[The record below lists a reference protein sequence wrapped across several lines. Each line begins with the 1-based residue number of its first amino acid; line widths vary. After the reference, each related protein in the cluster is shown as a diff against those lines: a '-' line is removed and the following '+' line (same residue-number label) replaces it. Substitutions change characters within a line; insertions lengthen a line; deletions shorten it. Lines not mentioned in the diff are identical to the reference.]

1 MYYIAVRISQQYL
14 EDELTMSKAAQLI
27 EEDGKYFAKSGRIK
41 YYPLV
46 IDHGYGATL
55 VDVDGK
61 SYIDLLSSASSQNV
75 GHAPKK
81 VSDAIKAQVDKFIH
95 YTPAYMYHESAVKLS
110 KKLCEIAP
118 GNFEKRVTFGLSGSD
133 ANDGVIKF
141 ARAYTGRP
149 YIISF
154 TNAYHGSTFG
164 SLSMS
169 AISLNMRKHY
179 GPLLNGFYHIPFPD
193 NYRGMFEQPT
203 ANTVA
208 EYLAPL
214 KEMFAKYVPADEVA
228 CIVVETIQGDGGLLE
243 PVAGYFEALAALC
256 REHGILIAVDDIQQG
271 LGRTGTWSSVE
282 HFNFIPDMITFGK
295 SLAGGLPMSA
305 LVARKEIIDSLEA
318 PAHLFTTGANPVSCE
333 AALATIEMLEED
345 DLLSESVNKGRYVRQ
360 RMEQWTSRYEY
371 VGDVRGIGLSIGID
385 IVSNKQN
392 KTRDPEAALK
402 ICNYCFEHDV
412 VIIAVAGNVLRFQP
426 PLVITYEQLDEA
438 LATLEQALQGLQDG
452 QLDTLDIDG
461 QGW

>member
-1 MYYIAVRISQQYL
+1 
-14 EDELTMSKAAQLI
+14 MSKAQDLI
-27 EEDGKYFAKSGRIK
+27 KEDEQYFAKSGRIK
-41 YYPLV
+41 YYPLA

-61 SYIDLLSSASSQNV
+61 EYIDLLASASSQNV

-81 VSDAIKAQVDKFIH
+81 VTEAIKKQVDKFVH
-95 YTPAYMYHESAVKLS
+95 YTPAYMYHEPLIRLS
-110 KKLCEIAP
+110 KKICDISP
-118 GNFEKRVTFGLSGSD
+118 GDYEKRVTYGLSGSD
-133 ANDGVIKF
+133 ANDGIIKF

-169 AISLNMRKHY
+169 AISLNMRKKY

-193 NYRGMFEQPT
+193 NYRGLFEQPN
-203 ANTVA
+203 ANTVD

-214 KEMFAKYVPADEVA
+214 KEMFDKYVPADEVA
-228 CIVVETIQGDGGLLE
+228 CIVLETIQGDGGLLE
-243 PVAGYFEALAALC
+243 PVPGYFEALEGIC

-271 LGRTGTWSSVE
+271 LGRTGKWSSVE
-282 HFNFIPDMITFGK
+282 HFNFTPDLITFGK

-305 LVARKEIIDSLEA
+305 IVGRKEIMETLEA

-333 AALATIEMLEED
+333 AALATLEMIEEEQLLEASLE
-345 DLLSESVNKGRYVRQ
+345 KGDYVRQ
-360 RMEQWTSRYEY
+360 TMDRWITDYECI
-371 VGDVRGIGLSIGID
+371 GDVRGKGLSIGID
-385 IVSNKQN
+385 IVSDPIQ

-402 ICNYCFEHDV
+402 ICNYCFDKGV

-426 PLVITYEQLDEA
+426 PLVISYDQLDYA
-438 LATLEQALQGLQDG
+438 LSTLEKAIQALNRGD
-452 QLDTLDIDG
+452 LDQYEIEG

>member
-1 MYYIAVRISQQYL
+1 
-14 EDELTMSKAAQLI
+14 MSKAEDMI
-27 EEDGKYFAKSGRIK
+27 KEESKYFATSGRIK

-55 VDVDGK
+55 VDIDGK
-61 SYIDLLSSASSQNV
+61 EYIDLLASASSQNV
-75 GHAPKK
+75 GHAPKQ
-81 VSDAIKAQVDKFIH
+81 VTEAIKKQVDKFIH
-95 YTPAYMYHESAVKLS
+95 YTPAYMYHEPLVKLS
-110 KKLCEIAP
+110 KKLCDIAP
-118 GNFEKRVTFGLSGSD
+118 GDYEKRVTFGLSGSD
-133 ANDGVIKF
+133 ANDGIIKF

-164 SLSMS
+164 ALSMS

-193 NYRGMFEQPT
+193 KYRGIFEQSKS
-203 ANTVA
+203 NTVE

-214 KEMFAKYVPADEVA
+214 KEMFAKYVPAEEVA
-228 CIVVETIQGDGGLLE
+228 CIVLETIQGDGGLLE
-243 PVAGYFEALAALC
+243 PVEGYFEALEALC
-256 REHGILIAVDDIQQG
+256 REYGILIAVDDIQQG
-271 LGRTGTWSSVE
+271 LGRTGSWSSVD
-282 HFNFIPDMITFGK
+282 HFNFTPDLITFGK

-305 LVARKEIIDSLEA
+305 IVGRKEIIESLEA

-333 AALATIEMLEED
+333 AALATIEMIEND
-345 DLLSESVNKGRYVRQ
+345 DLLTASSEKGNYVRQ
-360 RMEQWTSRYEY
+360 RMNQWVDQYDY

-385 IVSNKQN
+385 IVKDKQS
-392 KTRDPEAALK
+392 KERAAEEALK
-402 ICNYCFEHDV
+402 ICNYCFEHGV

-426 PLVITYEQLDEA
+426 PLVITYEQLDKALDVIEEA
-438 LATLEQALQGLQDG
+438 LQALQDG
-452 QLDTLDIDG
+452 NLNQYSIEG

>member
-1 MYYIAVRISQQYL
+1 
-14 EDELTMSKAAQLI
+14 MSKAQDLI
-27 EEDGKYFAKSGRIK
+27 KEDEQYFAKSGRIK
-41 YYPLV
+41 YYPLA

-61 SYIDLLSSASSQNV
+61 EYIDLLASASSQNV

-81 VSDAIKAQVDKFIH
+81 VTEAIKKQVDKFVH
-95 YTPAYMYHESAVKLS
+95 YTPAYMYHEPLIRLS
-110 KKLCEIAP
+110 KKLCDISP
-118 GNFEKRVTFGLSGSD
+118 GDYEKRVTYGLSGSD
-133 ANDGVIKF
+133 ANDGIIKF

-169 AISLNMRKHY
+169 AISLNMRKKY

-193 NYRGMFEQPT
+193 NYRGLFEQPNE
-203 ANTVA
+203 NTVD

-214 KEMFAKYVPADEVA
+214 KEMFDKYVPADEVA
-228 CIVVETIQGDGGLLE
+228 CIVLETIQGDGGLLE
-243 PVAGYFEALAALC
+243 PVSGYFEALESIC

-271 LGRTGTWSSVE
+271 LGRTGKWSSVE
-282 HFNFIPDMITFGK
+282 HFNFTPDLITFGK

-305 LVARKEIIDSLEA
+305 IVGRKEIMETLEA

-333 AALATIEMLEED
+333 AALATLEMIEEEQLLEASLE
-345 DLLSESVNKGRYVRQ
+345 KGEYVRQ
-360 RMEQWTSRYEY
+360 TMDRWVIDYECI
-371 VGDVRGIGLSIGID
+371 GDVRGKGLSIGID
-385 IVSNKQN
+385 VVSDPIQ

-402 ICNYCFEHDV
+402 ICNYCFDKGV

-426 PLVITYEQLDEA
+426 PLVISYEQLDYA
-438 LATLEQALQGLQDG
+438 LSTLENAIQALNQGD
-452 QLDTLDIDG
+452 LDQYEIEG

>member
-1 MYYIAVRISQQYL
+1 
-14 EDELTMSKAAQLI
+14 MSKAQDLI
-27 EEDGKYFAKSGRIK
+27 KEDEQYFAKSGRIK
-41 YYPLV
+41 YYPLA

-61 SYIDLLSSASSQNV
+61 EYIDLLASASSQNV

-81 VSDAIKAQVDKFIH
+81 VTEEIKKQVDKFVH
-95 YTPAYMYHESAVKLS
+95 YTPAYMYHEPLIRLS
-110 KKLCEIAP
+110 KKLCDISP
-118 GNFEKRVTFGLSGSD
+118 GDYEKRVTYGLSGSD
-133 ANDGVIKF
+133 ANDGIIKF

-169 AISLNMRKHY
+169 AISLNMRKKY

-193 NYRGMFEQPT
+193 NYRGLFEQPT
-203 ANTVA
+203 PNTVD

-214 KEMFAKYVPADEVA
+214 KEMFNKYVPADEVA
-228 CIVVETIQGDGGLLE
+228 CIVLETIQGDGGLLE
-243 PVAGYFEALAALC
+243 PVPGYFEALQSIC

-271 LGRTGTWSSVE
+271 LGRTGKWSSVE
-282 HFNFIPDMITFGK
+282 HFNFTPDLITFGK

-305 LVARKEIIDSLEA
+305 IVGRKEIMETLEA

-333 AALATIEMLEED
+333 AALATLEMIEEEQLLEASLE
-345 DLLSESVNKGRYVRQ
+345 KGDYVRQ
-360 RMEQWTSRYEY
+360 TMDRWITDYKCI
-371 VGDVRGIGLSIGID
+371 GDVRGKGLSIGID
-385 IVSNKQN
+385 IVSDPIQ

-402 ICNYCFEHDV
+402 ICNYCFDKGV

-426 PLVITYEQLDEA
+426 PLVISYDQLDYA
-438 LATLEQALQGLQDG
+438 LSTLEKAIQALNRGD
-452 QLDTLDIDG
+452 LDQYEIEG

>member
-1 MYYIAVRISQQYL
+1 
-14 EDELTMSKAAQLI
+14 MSKAQDLI
-27 EEDGKYFAKSGRIK
+27 KEDEQYFAKSGRIK
-41 YYPLV
+41 YYPLA

-61 SYIDLLSSASSQNV
+61 EYIDLLASASSQNV

-81 VSDAIKAQVDKFIH
+81 VTEAIKKQVDKFVH
-95 YTPAYMYHESAVKLS
+95 YTPAYMYHEPLIRLS
-110 KKLCEIAP
+110 KKLCDISP
-118 GNFEKRVTFGLSGSD
+118 GDYEKRVTYGLSGSD
-133 ANDGVIKF
+133 ANYGIIKF

-169 AISLNMRKHY
+169 AISLNMRKKY

-193 NYRGMFEQPT
+193 NYRGLFEQPN
-203 ANTVA
+203 ANTVD

-214 KEMFAKYVPADEVA
+214 KEMFDKYVPADEVA
-228 CIVVETIQGDGGLLE
+228 CIVLETIQGDGGLLE
-243 PVAGYFEALAALC
+243 PVPGYFEALEGIC

-271 LGRTGTWSSVE
+271 LGRTGKWSSVE
-282 HFNFIPDMITFGK
+282 HFNFTPDLITFGK

-305 LVARKEIIDSLEA
+305 IVGRKEIMETLEA

-333 AALATIEMLEED
+333 AALATLEMIEEEQLLEASLE
-345 DLLSESVNKGRYVRQ
+345 KGKYVRQ
-360 RMEQWTSRYEY
+360 TMDRWVTDYECI
-371 VGDVRGIGLSIGID
+371 GDVRGKGLSIGID
-385 IVSNKQN
+385 VVSDPIQ

-402 ICNYCFEHDV
+402 ICNYCFDKGV
-412 VIIAVAGNVLRFQP
+412 VIIAVAGNVLRIQP
-426 PLVITYEQLDEA
+426 PLVISYEQLDYA
-438 LATLEQALQGLQDG
+438 LSTLEDAIRALNRGE
-452 QLDTLDIDG
+452 LDQYEIEG

>member
-1 MYYIAVRISQQYL
+1 
-14 EDELTMSKAAQLI
+14 MSKAQDLI
-27 EEDGKYFAKSGRIK
+27 KEDEQYFAKSGRIK
-41 YYPLV
+41 YYPLA

-61 SYIDLLSSASSQNV
+61 EYIDLLASASSQNV

-81 VSDAIKAQVDKFIH
+81 VTEAIKKQVDKFVH
-95 YTPAYMYHESAVKLS
+95 YTPAYMYHEPLIRLS
-110 KKLCEIAP
+110 KKLCDISP
-118 GNFEKRVTFGLSGSD
+118 GDYEKRVTYGLSGSD
-133 ANDGVIKF
+133 ANDGIIKF

-169 AISLNMRKHY
+169 AISLNMRKKY

-193 NYRGMFEQPT
+193 NYRGLFEKPN
-203 ANTVA
+203 ANTVD

-214 KEMFAKYVPADEVA
+214 KEMFDKYVPADEVA
-228 CIVVETIQGDGGLLE
+228 CIVLETIQGDGGLLE
-243 PVAGYFEALAALC
+243 PVPGYFEALEGIC

-271 LGRTGTWSSVE
+271 LGRTGKWSSVE
-282 HFNFIPDMITFGK
+282 HFNFTPDLITFGK

-305 LVARKEIIDSLEA
+305 IVGRKEIMETLEA

-333 AALATIEMLEED
+333 AALATLEMIEEEQLLEASLE
-345 DLLSESVNKGRYVRQ
+345 KGKYVRQ
-360 RMEQWTSRYEY
+360 TMDRWVTDYECI
-371 VGDVRGIGLSIGID
+371 GDVRGKGLSIGID
-385 IVSNKQN
+385 VVSDPIQ

-402 ICNYCFEHDV
+402 ICNYCFDKGV

-426 PLVITYEQLDEA
+426 PLVISYEQLDYA
-438 LATLEQALQGLQDG
+438 LSTLEDAIRALNRGE
-452 QLDTLDIDG
+452 LDQYEIEG

>member
-1 MYYIAVRISQQYL
+1 
-14 EDELTMSKAAQLI
+14 MSKAQDLI
-27 EEDGKYFAKSGRIK
+27 KEDEQYFAKSGRIK
-41 YYPLV
+41 YYPLA

-61 SYIDLLSSASSQNV
+61 EYIDLLASASSQNV

-81 VSDAIKAQVDKFIH
+81 VTEAIKKQVDKFVH
-95 YTPAYMYHESAVKLS
+95 YTPAYMYHEPLIRLS
-110 KKLCEIAP
+110 KKLCDISP
-118 GNFEKRVTFGLSGSD
+118 GNYEKRVTYGLSGSD
-133 ANDGVIKF
+133 ANDGIIKF

-169 AISLNMRKHY
+169 AISLNMRKKY

-193 NYRGMFEQPT
+193 NYRGLFEQPT
-203 ANTVA
+203 PNTID

-214 KEMFAKYVPADEVA
+214 KEMFNKYVPADEVA
-228 CIVVETIQGDGGLLE
+228 CIVLETIQGDGGLLE
-243 PVAGYFEALAALC
+243 PVPGYFEALEGIC

-271 LGRTGTWSSVE
+271 LGRTGKWSSVE
-282 HFNFIPDMITFGK
+282 HFNFTPDLITFGK

-305 LVARKEIIDSLEA
+305 IVGRKEIMETLEA

-333 AALATIEMLEED
+333 AALATLEMIEEEQLLEASLE
-345 DLLSESVNKGRYVRQ
+345 KGKYVRLTMD
-360 RMEQWTSRYEY
+360 RWVTDYECI
-371 VGDVRGIGLSIGID
+371 GDVRGKGLSIGID
-385 IVSNKQN
+385 VVSDSIQ

-402 ICNYCFEHDV
+402 ICNYCFDKGV

-426 PLVITYEQLDEA
+426 PLVISYEQLDYA
-438 LATLEQALQGLQDG
+438 LSTLEDAIRALNRGE
-452 QLDTLDIDG
+452 LDQYEIEG

>member
-1 MYYIAVRISQQYL
+1 
-14 EDELTMSKAAQLI
+14 MSKAQDLI
-27 EEDGKYFAKSGRIK
+27 KEDEQYFAKSGRIK
-41 YYPLV
+41 YYPLA

-55 VDVDGK
+55 VHVDGK
-61 SYIDLLSSASSQNV
+61 EYIDLLASASSQNV

-81 VSDAIKAQVDKFIH
+81 VTEAIKKQVDKFVH
-95 YTPAYMYHESAVKLS
+95 YTPAYMYHEPLIRLS
-110 KKLCEIAP
+110 KKLCDISP
-118 GNFEKRVTFGLSGSD
+118 GDYEKRVTYGLSGSD
-133 ANDGVIKF
+133 ANYGIIKF

-169 AISLNMRKHY
+169 AISLNMRKKY

-193 NYRGMFEQPT
+193 NYRGLFEQPN
-203 ANTVA
+203 ANTVD

-214 KEMFAKYVPADEVA
+214 KEMFDKYVPADEVA
-228 CIVVETIQGDGGLLE
+228 CIVLETIQGDGGLLE
-243 PVAGYFEALAALC
+243 PVPGYFEALEGIC

-271 LGRTGTWSSVE
+271 LGRTGKWSSVE
-282 HFNFIPDMITFGK
+282 HFNFTPDLITFGK

-305 LVARKEIIDSLEA
+305 IVGRKEIMETLEA

-333 AALATIEMLEED
+333 AALATLEMIEEEQLLEASLE
-345 DLLSESVNKGRYVRQ
+345 KGKYVRQ
-360 RMEQWTSRYEY
+360 TMDRWVTDYECI
-371 VGDVRGIGLSIGID
+371 GDVRVKGLSIGID
-385 IVSNKQN
+385 VVSDPIQ

-402 ICNYCFEHDV
+402 ICNYCFDKGV

-426 PLVITYEQLDEA
+426 PLVISYEQLDYA
-438 LATLEQALQGLQDG
+438 LSTLEDAIRALNRGE
-452 QLDTLDIDG
+452 LDQYEIEG

>member
-1 MYYIAVRISQQYL
+1 
-14 EDELTMSKAAQLI
+14 MSKAQDLI
-27 EEDGKYFAKSGRIK
+27 KEDEQYFAKSGRIK
-41 YYPLV
+41 YYPLA

-61 SYIDLLSSASSQNV
+61 EYIDLLASASSQNV

-81 VSDAIKAQVDKFIH
+81 VTEAIKKQVDKFVH
-95 YTPAYMYHESAVKLS
+95 YTPAYMYHEPLIRLS
-110 KKLCEIAP
+110 KKLCDISP
-118 GNFEKRVTFGLSGSD
+118 GDYEKRVTYGLSGSD
-133 ANDGVIKF
+133 ANDGIIKF

-169 AISLNMRKHY
+169 AISLNMRKKY

-193 NYRGMFEQPT
+193 NYRGLFEQPN
-203 ANTVA
+203 ANTVD

-214 KEMFAKYVPADEVA
+214 KEMFDKYVPADEVA
-228 CIVVETIQGDGGLLE
+228 CIVLETIQGDGGLLE
-243 PVAGYFEALAALC
+243 PVSGYFEALESIC

-271 LGRTGTWSSVE
+271 LGRTGKWSSVE
-282 HFNFIPDMITFGK
+282 HFNFTPDLITFGK

-305 LVARKEIIDSLEA
+305 IVGRKEIMETLEA

-333 AALATIEMLEED
+333 AALATLEMIEEEQLLEASLE
-345 DLLSESVNKGRYVRQ
+345 KGKYVRQ
-360 RMEQWTSRYEY
+360 TMDRWVTDYECI
-371 VGDVRGIGLSIGID
+371 GDVRGKGLSIGID
-385 IVSNKQN
+385 VVSDPIQ

-402 ICNYCFEHDV
+402 ICNYCFDKGV

-426 PLVITYEQLDEA
+426 PLVISYEQLDYA
-438 LATLEQALQGLQDG
+438 LSTLENAIQALNQGD
-452 QLDTLDIDG
+452 LDQYEIEG

>member
-1 MYYIAVRISQQYL
+1 
-14 EDELTMSKAAQLI
+14 MSKAQDLI
-27 EEDGKYFAKSGRIK
+27 KEDEQYFAKSGRIK
-41 YYPLV
+41 YYPLA

-61 SYIDLLSSASSQNV
+61 EYIDLLASASSQNV

-81 VSDAIKAQVDKFIH
+81 VTEAIKKQVDKFVH
-95 YTPAYMYHESAVKLS
+95 YTPAYMYHEPLIRLS
-110 KKLCEIAP
+110 KKLCDISP
-118 GNFEKRVTFGLSGSD
+118 GDYEKRVTYGLSGSD
-133 ANDGVIKF
+133 ANDGIIKF

-169 AISLNMRKHY
+169 AISLNMRKKY

-193 NYRGMFEQPT
+193 NYRGLFEQPN
-203 ANTVA
+203 ANTVD

-214 KEMFAKYVPADEVA
+214 KEMFDKYVPADEVA
-228 CIVVETIQGDGGLLE
+228 CIVLETIQGDGGLLE
-243 PVAGYFEALAALC
+243 PVPGYFEALEGIC

-271 LGRTGTWSSVE
+271 LGRTGKWSSVE
-282 HFNFIPDMITFGK
+282 HFNFTPDLITFGK

-305 LVARKEIIDSLEA
+305 IVGRKEIMETLEA

-333 AALATIEMLEED
+333 AALATLEMIEEEQLLEASLE
-345 DLLSESVNKGRYVRQ
+345 KGKYVRQ
-360 RMEQWTSRYEY
+360 TMDRWVTDYECI
-371 VGDVRGIGLSIGID
+371 GDVRGKGLSIGID
-385 IVSNKQN
+385 VVSDPIQ

-402 ICNYCFEHDV
+402 ICNYCFDKGV
-412 VIIAVAGNVLRFQP
+412 VIIAVAGNVLRFHP
-426 PLVITYEQLDEA
+426 PLVISYEQLDYA
-438 LATLEQALQGLQDG
+438 LSTLEDAIRALNRGE
-452 QLDTLDIDG
+452 LDQYEIEG

>member
-1 MYYIAVRISQQYL
+1 
-14 EDELTMSKAAQLI
+14 MSKAEKLI
-27 EEDGKYFAKSGRIK
+27 NEDGEYFAKSGRIK
-41 YYPLV
+41 YYPLA
-46 IDHGYGATL
+46 IDYGYGATL

-61 SYIDLLSSASSQNV
+61 EYIDLLSSASSQNV

-81 VSDAIKAQVDKFIH
+81 VTDAIQKQAEKFVH
-95 YTPAYMYHESAVKLS
+95 YTPAYMYHEPLVRLS
-110 KKLCEIAP
+110 KKICDIAP
-118 GNFEKRVTFGLSGSD
+118 GDYEKRVTFGLTGSD
-133 ANDGVIKF
+133 ANDGIIKF

-164 SLSMS
+164 ALSMS

-193 NYRGMFEQPT
+193 QYRGMFEQTQP
-203 ANTVA
+203 NTVE

-243 PVAGYFEALAALC
+243 PVPGYFEALQEIC
-256 REHGILIAVDDIQQG
+256 HQHGILIAVDDIQQG
-271 LGRTGTWSSVE
+271 LGRTGKWSSVE
-282 HFNFIPDMITFGK
+282 HYNFTPDLITFGK

-305 LVARKEIIDSLEA
+305 VVGRKEIMECLEA
-318 PAHLFTTGANPVSCE
+318 PAHLYTTGANPVSCE
-333 AALATIEMLEED
+333 AALATLEMIEED
-345 DLLSESVNKGRYVRQ
+345 DLLNAATEKGRYVRQ
-360 RMEQWTSRYEY
+360 RMDQWLTRYEN
-371 VGDVRGIGLSIGID
+371 VGDVRGVGLSIGID
-385 IVSNKQN
+385 IVSNRES
-392 KTRDPEAALK
+392 KTRYPEAALK
-402 ICNYCFEHDV
+402 ICNYCFEHGV

-426 PLVITYEQLDEA
+426 PLVITYEQLDQALLILEA
-438 LATLEQALQGLQDG
+438 ALDALQKGHLEQYEI
-452 QLDTLDIDG
+452 TG

>member
-1 MYYIAVRISQQYL
+1 
-14 EDELTMSKAAQLI
+14 MSKAQDLI
-27 EEDGKYFAKSGRIK
+27 KEDEQYFAKSGRIK
-41 YYPLV
+41 YYPLA

-61 SYIDLLSSASSQNV
+61 EYIDLLASASSQNV

-81 VSDAIKAQVDKFIH
+81 VTEAIKKQVDKFVH
-95 YTPAYMYHESAVKLS
+95 YTPAYMYHEPLIRLS
-110 KKLCEIAP
+110 KKLCDISP
-118 GNFEKRVTFGLSGSD
+118 GDYEKRVTYGLSGSD
-133 ANDGVIKF
+133 ANYGIIKF

-169 AISLNMRKHY
+169 AISLNMRKKY

-193 NYRGMFEQPT
+193 NYRGLFEQPN
-203 ANTVA
+203 ANTVD

-214 KEMFAKYVPADEVA
+214 KEMFDKYVPADEVA
-228 CIVVETIQGDGGLLE
+228 CIVLETIQGDGGLLE
-243 PVAGYFEALAALC
+243 PVPGYFEALEGIC

-271 LGRTGTWSSVE
+271 LGRTGKWSSVE
-282 HFNFIPDMITFGK
+282 HFNFTPDLITFGK

-305 LVARKEIIDSLEA
+305 IVGRKEIMETLEA

-333 AALATIEMLEED
+333 AALATLEMIEEEQLLEASLE
-345 DLLSESVNKGRYVRQ
+345 KGKYVRQ
-360 RMEQWTSRYEY
+360 TMDRWVTDYECI
-371 VGDVRGIGLSIGID
+371 GDVRGKGLSIGID
-385 IVSNKQN
+385 VVSDPIQ

-402 ICNYCFEHDV
+402 ICNYCFDKGV

-426 PLVITYEQLDEA
+426 PLVISYEQLDYA
-438 LATLEQALQGLQDG
+438 LSTLEDAIRALNRGE
-452 QLDTLDIDG
+452 LDQYEIEG

>member
-1 MYYIAVRISQQYL
+1 
-14 EDELTMSKAAQLI
+14 MSKAQDLI
-27 EEDGKYFAKSGRIK
+27 KEDEQYFAKSGRIK
-41 YYPLV
+41 YYPLA

-61 SYIDLLSSASSQNV
+61 EYIDLLASASSQNV

-81 VSDAIKAQVDKFIH
+81 VTEAIKKQVDKFVH
-95 YTPAYMYHESAVKLS
+95 YTPAYMYHEPLIRLS
-110 KKLCEIAP
+110 KKLCDISP
-118 GNFEKRVTFGLSGSD
+118 GDYEKRVTYGLSGSD
-133 ANDGVIKF
+133 ANDGIIKF

-169 AISLNMRKHY
+169 AISLNMRKKY

-193 NYRGMFEQPT
+193 NYRGLFEQPN
-203 ANTVA
+203 ANTVD

-214 KEMFAKYVPADEVA
+214 KEMFDKYVPADEVA
-228 CIVVETIQGDGGLLE
+228 CIVLETIQGDGGLLE
-243 PVAGYFEALAALC
+243 PVPGYFEALEGIC

-271 LGRTGTWSSVE
+271 LGRTGKWSSVE
-282 HFNFIPDMITFGK
+282 HFNFTPDLITFGK

-305 LVARKEIIDSLEA
+305 IVGRKEIMETLEA

-333 AALATIEMLEED
+333 ATLATLEMIEEEQLLEASLE
-345 DLLSESVNKGRYVRQ
+345 KGKYVRQ
-360 RMEQWTSRYEY
+360 TMDRWVTDYECI
-371 VGDVRGIGLSIGID
+371 GDVRGKGLSIGID
-385 IVSNKQN
+385 VVSDPIQ

-402 ICNYCFEHDV
+402 ICNYCFDKGV

-426 PLVITYEQLDEA
+426 PLVISYEQLDYA
-438 LATLEQALQGLQDG
+438 LSTLEDAIRALNRGE
-452 QLDTLDIDG
+452 LDQYEIEG

>member
-1 MYYIAVRISQQYL
+1 
-14 EDELTMSKAAQLI
+14 MSKAQDLI
-27 EEDGKYFAKSGRIK
+27 KEDEQYFAKSGRIK
-41 YYPLV
+41 YYPLA

-61 SYIDLLSSASSQNV
+61 EYIDLLASASSQNV

-81 VSDAIKAQVDKFIH
+81 VTEAIKKQVDKFVH
-95 YTPAYMYHESAVKLS
+95 YTPAYMYHEPLIRLS
-110 KKLCEIAP
+110 KKLCDISP
-118 GNFEKRVTFGLSGSD
+118 GDYEKRVTYGLSGSD
-133 ANDGVIKF
+133 ANDGIIKF

-169 AISLNMRKHY
+169 AISLNMRKKY

-193 NYRGMFEQPT
+193 NYRGLFEQPN
-203 ANTVA
+203 ANTVD

-214 KEMFAKYVPADEVA
+214 KEMFDKYVPADEVA
-228 CIVVETIQGDGGLLE
+228 CIALETIQGDGGLLE
-243 PVAGYFEALAALC
+243 PVPGYFEALEGIC

-271 LGRTGTWSSVE
+271 LGRTGKWSSVE
-282 HFNFIPDMITFGK
+282 HFNFTPDLITFGK

-305 LVARKEIIDSLEA
+305 IVGRKEIMETLEA

-333 AALATIEMLEED
+333 AALATLEMIEEEQLLEASLE
-345 DLLSESVNKGRYVRQ
+345 KGKYVRQ
-360 RMEQWTSRYEY
+360 TMDRWVTDYECI
-371 VGDVRGIGLSIGID
+371 GDVRGKGLSIGID
-385 IVSNKQN
+385 VVSDPIQ

-402 ICNYCFEHDV
+402 ICNYCFDKGV

-426 PLVITYEQLDEA
+426 PLVISYEQLDYA
-438 LATLEQALQGLQDG
+438 LSTLEDAIRALNRGE
-452 QLDTLDIDG
+452 LDQYEIEG

>member
-1 MYYIAVRISQQYL
+1 
-14 EDELTMSKAAQLI
+14 MSKAEELI
-27 EEDGKYFAKSGRIK
+27 QEDGKYFAASGRIK
-41 YYPLV
+41 YYPLA

-61 SYIDLLSSASSQNV
+61 EYIDLLASASSQNV
-75 GHAPKK
+75 GHAPKP
-81 VSDAIKAQVDKFIH
+81 VIEAIQKQAEKLIH
-95 YTPAYMYHESAVKLS
+95 YTPAYMYHEPAVKLS
-110 KKLCEIAP
+110 KKLCDIAP
-118 GNFEKRVTFGLSGSD
+118 GDYEKRVTFGLSGSD
-133 ANDGVIKF
+133 ANDGIIKF

-193 NYRGMFEQPT
+193 KYRGMYEQPNP
-203 ANTVA
+203 NTVEA
-208 EYLAPL
+208 YLAPL
-214 KEMFAKYVPADEVA
+214 KEMFAKYVPAEEVA

-243 PVAGYFEALAALC
+243 PVEGYFEALESLC

-271 LGRTGTWSSVE
+271 LGRTSTWSSID
-282 HFNFIPDMITFGK
+282 HFNFTPDLITFGK

-305 LVARKEIIDSLEA
+305 IVGRKEIIETLEA

-333 AALATIEMLEED
+333 AALATLKMIED
-345 DLLSESVNKGRYVRQ
+345 DALLTASSEKGAYVRN
-360 RMEQWTSRYEY
+360 RMDKWVDNYQF
-371 VGDVRGIGLSIGID
+371 VGDVRGKGLSIGVD
-385 IVSNKQN
+385 IVSDKQM
-392 KTRDPEAALK
+392 KTRASEEALK
-402 ICNYCFEHDV
+402 ICNYCFDHGLV
-412 VIIAVAGNVLRFQP
+412 LIAVAGNVLSFQP
-426 PLVITYEQLDEA
+426 PLVITYEQLDYA
-438 LATLEQALQGLQDG
+438 LDTIEDALQALQDG
-452 QLDTLDIDG
+452 QLDTYNIDG

>member
-1 MYYIAVRISQQYL
+1 
-14 EDELTMSKAAQLI
+14 MSKAQDLI
-27 EEDGKYFAKSGRIK
+27 KEDEQYFAKSGRIK
-41 YYPLV
+41 YYPLA

-61 SYIDLLSSASSQNV
+61 EYIDLLASASSQNV

-81 VSDAIKAQVDKFIH
+81 VTEAIKKQVDKFVH
-95 YTPAYMYHESAVKLS
+95 YTPAYMYHEPLIRLS
-110 KKLCEIAP
+110 KKLCDISP
-118 GNFEKRVTFGLSGSD
+118 GDYEKRVTYGLSGSD
-133 ANDGVIKF
+133 ANDGIIKF

-169 AISLNMRKHY
+169 AISLNMRKKY

-193 NYRGMFEQPT
+193 NYRGLFEQPN
-203 ANTVA
+203 ANTVD

-214 KEMFAKYVPADEVA
+214 KEMFDKYVPADEVA
-228 CIVVETIQGDGGLLE
+228 CIVLETIQGDGGLLE
-243 PVAGYFEALAALC
+243 PVPGYFEALEGIC

-271 LGRTGTWSSVE
+271 LGRTGKWSSVE
-282 HFNFIPDMITFGK
+282 HFNFTPDLITFGK

-305 LVARKEIIDSLEA
+305 IVGRKEIMETLEA

-333 AALATIEMLEED
+333 AALATLEMLEEEQ
-345 DLLSESVNKGRYVRQ
+345 LLEASLEKGKYVRQ
-360 RMEQWTSRYEY
+360 TMDRWVTDYECI
-371 VGDVRGIGLSIGID
+371 GDVRGKGLSIGID
-385 IVSNKQN
+385 VVSDYIQ

-402 ICNYCFEHDV
+402 ICNYCFDKGV

-426 PLVITYEQLDEA
+426 PLVISYEQLDYA
-438 LATLEQALQGLQDG
+438 LSTLEDAIRALNRGE
-452 QLDTLDIDG
+452 LDQYEIEG

>member
-1 MYYIAVRISQQYL
+1 
-14 EDELTMSKAAQLI
+14 MSKAQDLI
-27 EEDGKYFAKSGRIK
+27 KEDEQYFAKSGRIK
-41 YYPLV
+41 YYPLA

-61 SYIDLLSSASSQNV
+61 EYIDLLASASSQNV

-81 VSDAIKAQVDKFIH
+81 VTEAIKKQVDKFVH
-95 YTPAYMYHESAVKLS
+95 YTPAYMYHEPLIRLS
-110 KKLCEIAP
+110 KKLCDISP
-118 GNFEKRVTFGLSGSD
+118 GDYEKRVTYGLSGSD
-133 ANDGVIKF
+133 ANDGIIKF

-169 AISLNMRKHY
+169 AISLNMRKKY

-193 NYRGMFEQPT
+193 NYRGLFEQPN
-203 ANTVA
+203 ANTVD

-214 KEMFAKYVPADEVA
+214 KEMFDKYVPADEVA
-228 CIVVETIQGDGGLLE
+228 CIVLETIQGDGGLLE
-243 PVAGYFEALAALC
+243 PVPGYFEALEGIC
-256 REHGILIAVDDIQQG
+256 REHGNLIAVDDIQQG
-271 LGRTGTWSSVE
+271 LGRTGKWSSVE
-282 HFNFIPDMITFGK
+282 HFNFTPDLITFGK

-305 LVARKEIIDSLEA
+305 IVGRKEIMETLEA

-333 AALATIEMLEED
+333 AALATLEMIEEEQLLEASLE
-345 DLLSESVNKGRYVRQ
+345 KGKYVRQ
-360 RMEQWTSRYEY
+360 TMDRWVTDYECI
-371 VGDVRGIGLSIGID
+371 GDVRGKGLSIGID
-385 IVSNKQN
+385 VVSDPIQ

-402 ICNYCFEHDV
+402 ICNYCFDKGV

-426 PLVITYEQLDEA
+426 PLVISYEQLDYA
-438 LATLEQALQGLQDG
+438 LSTLEDAIRALNRGE
-452 QLDTLDIDG
+452 LDQYEIEG

>member
-1 MYYIAVRISQQYL
+1 
-14 EDELTMSKAAQLI
+14 MSKAQDLI
-27 EEDGKYFAKSGRIK
+27 KEDEQYFAKSGRIK
-41 YYPLV
+41 YYPLA

-61 SYIDLLSSASSQNV
+61 EYIDLLASASSQNV

-81 VSDAIKAQVDKFIH
+81 VTEAIKKQVDKFVH
-95 YTPAYMYHESAVKLS
+95 YTPAYMYHEPLIRLS
-110 KKLCEIAP
+110 KKLCDISP
-118 GNFEKRVTFGLSGSD
+118 GDYEKRVTYGLSGSD
-133 ANDGVIKF
+133 ANDGIIKF

-169 AISLNMRKHY
+169 AISLNMRKKY

-193 NYRGMFEQPT
+193 NYRGLFEQPN
-203 ANTVA
+203 ANTVD

-214 KEMFAKYVPADEVA
+214 KEMFDKYVPADEVA
-228 CIVVETIQGDGGLLE
+228 CIVLETIQGDGGLLE
-243 PVAGYFEALAALC
+243 PVPGYFEALEGIC

-271 LGRTGTWSSVE
+271 LGRIGKWSSVE
-282 HFNFIPDMITFGK
+282 HFNFTPDLITFGK

-305 LVARKEIIDSLEA
+305 IVGRKEIMETLEA

-333 AALATIEMLEED
+333 AALATLEMLEEEQ
-345 DLLSESVNKGRYVRQ
+345 LLEASLEKGKYVRQ
-360 RMEQWTSRYEY
+360 TMDRWVTDYECI
-371 VGDVRGIGLSIGID
+371 GDVRGKGLSIGID
-385 IVSNKQN
+385 VVSDYIQ

-402 ICNYCFEHDV
+402 ICNYCFDKGV

-426 PLVITYEQLDEA
+426 PLVISYEQLDYA
-438 LATLEQALQGLQDG
+438 LSTLEDAIRALNRGE
-452 QLDTLDIDG
+452 LDQYEIEG

>member
-1 MYYIAVRISQQYL
+1 
-14 EDELTMSKAAQLI
+14 MSKAHQLI
-27 EEDGKYFAKSGRIK
+27 QEDEHYFAKSGRIK

-55 VDVDGK
+55 VDIEGK
-61 SYIDLLSSASSQNV
+61 TYIDLLSSASSQNV
-75 GHAPKK
+75 GHAPRE
-81 VSDAIKAQVDKFIH
+81 VTEAIKAQVDKFIH
-95 YTPAYMYHESAVKLS
+95 YTPAYMYHEPLVRLA

-118 GNFEKRVTFGLSGSD
+118 GDFEKRVTFGLTGSD
-133 ANDGVIKF
+133 ANDGIIKF

-193 NYRGMFEQPT
+193 KYRGMYEQPQ
-203 ANTVA
+203 ANSVE

-228 CIVVETIQGDGGLLE
+228 CIVIETIQGDGGLLE
-243 PVAGYFEALAALC
+243 PVPGYFEALEKIC
-256 REHGILIAVDDIQQG
+256 REHGILIAV
-271 LGRTGTWSSVE
+271 
-282 HFNFIPDMITFGK
+282 GK
-295 SLAGGLPMSA
+295 SLAGCMPMSA
-305 LVARKEIIDSLEA
+305 IVGRKEIMNCLEA

-333 AALATIEMLEED
+333 AALATIQMIED
-345 DLLSESVNKGRYVRQ
+345 QSLLQASAEKGEYVRK
-360 RMEQWTSRYEY
+360 RMDQWVSKYNS
-371 VGDVRGIGLSIGID
+371 VGDVRGKGLSIGID
-385 IVSNKQN
+385 IVSDKKL
-392 KTRDPEAALK
+392 KTRDASAALK
-402 ICNYCFEHDV
+402 ICNYCFEHGV

-426 PLVITYEQLDEA
+426 PLVITYEQLDTALNTIEDALTALEA
-438 LATLEQALQGLQDG
+438 GN
-452 QLDTLDIDG
+452 LDQYDISG

>member
-1 MYYIAVRISQQYL
+1 
-14 EDELTMSKAAQLI
+14 MSKAQDLI
-27 EEDGKYFAKSGRIK
+27 KEDEQYFAKSGRIK
-41 YYPLV
+41 YYPLA

-61 SYIDLLSSASSQNV
+61 EYIDLLASASSQNV

-81 VSDAIKAQVDKFIH
+81 VTEAIKKQVDKFVH
-95 YTPAYMYHESAVKLS
+95 YTPAYMYHEPLIRLS
-110 KKLCEIAP
+110 KKLCDISP
-118 GNFEKRVTFGLSGSD
+118 GDYEKRVTYGLSGSD
-133 ANDGVIKF
+133 ANDGIIKF

-169 AISLNMRKHY
+169 AISLNMRKKY

-193 NYRGMFEQPT
+193 NYRGLFEQPN
-203 ANTVA
+203 ANTVD

-214 KEMFAKYVPADEVA
+214 KEMFDKYVPADEVA
-228 CIVVETIQGDGGLLE
+228 CIVLETIQGDGGLLE
-243 PVAGYFEALAALC
+243 PVPGYFEALEGIC

-271 LGRTGTWSSVE
+271 LGRTGKWSSVE
-282 HFNFIPDMITFGK
+282 HFNFTPDLITFGK

-305 LVARKEIIDSLEA
+305 IVGRKEIMETLEA

-333 AALATIEMLEED
+333 AALATLEMIEEEQLLEASLE
-345 DLLSESVNKGRYVRQ
+345 KGKYVRQ
-360 RMEQWTSRYEY
+360 TMDIWVTDYECI
-371 VGDVRGIGLSIGID
+371 GDVRGKGLSIGID
-385 IVSNKQN
+385 VVSDPIQ

-402 ICNYCFEHDV
+402 ICNYCFDKGV

-426 PLVITYEQLDEA
+426 PLVISYEQLDYA
-438 LATLEQALQGLQDG
+438 LSTLEDAIRALNRGE
-452 QLDTLDIDG
+452 LDQYEIEG

>member
-1 MYYIAVRISQQYL
+1 
-14 EDELTMSKAAQLI
+14 MSKAQDLI
-27 EEDGKYFAKSGRIK
+27 KEDEQYFAKSGRIK
-41 YYPLV
+41 YYPLA

-61 SYIDLLSSASSQNV
+61 EYIDLLASASSQNV

-81 VSDAIKAQVDKFIH
+81 VTEAIKKQVDKFVH
-95 YTPAYMYHESAVKLS
+95 YTPAYMYHEPLIRLS
-110 KKLCEIAP
+110 KKLCDISP
-118 GNFEKRVTFGLSGSD
+118 GDYEKRVTYGLSGSD
-133 ANDGVIKF
+133 ANDGIIKF

-169 AISLNMRKHY
+169 AISLNMRKKY

-193 NYRGMFEQPT
+193 NYRGLFEQPT
-203 ANTVA
+203 PNTVD

-214 KEMFAKYVPADEVA
+214 KEMFNKYVPADEVA
-228 CIVVETIQGDGGLLE
+228 CIVLETIQGDGGLLE
-243 PVAGYFEALAALC
+243 PVSGYFEALQSIC

-271 LGRTGTWSSVE
+271 LGRTGKWSSVE
-282 HFNFIPDMITFGK
+282 HFNFTPDLITFGK

-305 LVARKEIIDSLEA
+305 IVGRKEIMETLEA

-333 AALATIEMLEED
+333 AALATLEMIEEEQLLEASLE
-345 DLLSESVNKGRYVRQ
+345 KGDYVRQ
-360 RMEQWTSRYEY
+360 TMDRWITDYECI
-371 VGDVRGIGLSIGID
+371 GDVRGKGLSIGID
-385 IVSNKQN
+385 IVSDPIQ

-402 ICNYCFEHDV
+402 ICNYCFDKGV

-426 PLVITYEQLDEA
+426 PLVISYDQLDYA
-438 LATLEQALQGLQDG
+438 LSTLEKAIQALNRGD
-452 QLDTLDIDG
+452 
-461 QGW
+461 